1 MSARAAL
8 DAARTEFEPSL
19 GRPPIEATTT
29 PEWREH
35 RAGLES
41 PHARGRA
48 MWNATEQVLHVVV
61 GRAALT
67 GQALVGEAR
76 RRQFL
81 TLGDAH
87 ALMALQGWMDRLRE
101 VVDADAPPG
110 DHERMIAREA
120 WTALEHAVDV
130 PMAAPSQPSVADSFA
145 VPVANVAAVVPP
157 VGGADAWDA
166 AGVRPARPWY
176 ATTAFVFGVLM
187 VVVIGSAVAWLF
199 LAGRGRRDF
208 DEGLAAYARGAREVA
223 RTAFAKA
230 AQDHPDDARPL
241 VYLGRLAREEND
253 LVRARRFL
261 DAAVR
266 IDPANALAQRELAA
280 ALLADGQP
288 ELARRFYVRALEL
301 DPSDRLAQGFLG
313 CALYRLGRLDEAGR
327 WAARAGSGEWTACMT
342 APAFVTPPIT
352 RAPPP

>member
-8 DAARTEFEPSL
+8 DAARAEFEPSL

-48 MWNATEQVLHVVV
+48 MWTATEQVLHVVV

-101 VVDADAPPG
+101 VTDADAPPG

-120 WTALEHAVDV
+120 WTALEHAVDAQ
-130 PMAAPSQPSVADSFA
+130 MAAPSQPSVAGSFA
-145 VPVANVAAVVPP
+145 PP
-157 VGGADAWDA
+157 VDVQIQPADAHTGDF
-166 AGVRPARPWY
+166 RPTP
-176 ATTAFVFGVLM
+176 
-187 VVVIGSAVAWLF
+187 
-199 LAGRGRRDF
+199 GRNQSDCLR
-208 DEGLAAYARGAREVA
+208 EGHVE
-223 RTAFAKA
+223 
-230 AQDHPDDARPL
+230 
-241 VYLGRLAREEND
+241 
-253 LVRARRFL
+253 
-261 DAAVR
+261 
-266 IDPANALAQRELAA
+266 I
-280 ALLADGQP
+280 
-288 ELARRFYVRALEL
+288 
-301 DPSDRLAQGFLG
+301 PSDGVDHL
-313 CALYRLGRLDEAGR
+313 
-327 WAARAGSGEWTACMT
+327 
-342 APAFVTPPIT
+342 
-352 RAPPP
+352 